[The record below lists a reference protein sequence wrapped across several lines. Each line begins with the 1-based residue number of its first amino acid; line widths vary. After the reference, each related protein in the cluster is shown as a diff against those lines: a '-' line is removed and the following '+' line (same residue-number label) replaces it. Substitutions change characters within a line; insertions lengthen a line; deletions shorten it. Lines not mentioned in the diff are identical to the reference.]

1 MWVDGRFQDKTAQKW
16 QKEGHG
22 FNNDI
27 YDGNAHFL
35 HLSLLDM
42 PITTKPNAFSSILGE
57 TTIQYVSRFGVV
69 KKEGWGG
76 VSVGK
81 MSLEIA

>member
-42 PITTKPNAFSSILGE
+42 PITTKPNAFSSI
-57 TTIQYVSRFGVV
+57 
-69 KKEGWGG
+69 
-76 VSVGK
+76 
-81 MSLEIA
+81 SLD